1 MIQVAKVVDALKI
14 STTVECRLNFQ
25 NFYDL
30 EEDNH
35 ALEFETI
42 KIVCI
47 SGTHNTRFNLTN
59 GAEPVCRLSEC

>member
-1 MIQVAKVVDALKI
+1 MIEVAKVVDALKI

-25 NFYDL
+25 NLYDL

-42 KIVCI
+42 KKF
-47 SGTHNTRFNLTN
+47 R
-59 GAEPVCRLSEC
+59 AA